1 MCSDR
6 VDLCLKSLRCQ
17 KVHGV
22 HPVPTAYVF
31 TFGSKPVKLVA
42 QMTKVTIV
50 TSTDISIIT
59 FGGTDDIYNI
69 QLLLSS

>member
-1 MCSDR
+1 
-6 VDLCLKSLRCQ
+6 
-17 KVHGV
+17 
-22 HPVPTAYVF
+22 
-31 TFGSKPVKLVA
+31 
-42 QMTKVTIV
+42 MTKVTIV